1 MRWSW
6 ATGFAAFCV
15 IAGGGYYWFAGGNTP
30 SNNSGVDSVQRT
42 KAPRSLVG
50 AAESKPRSLVGAAES
65 KPRSL
70 VEAAESKRKA
80 EATACRNKF
89 SDIASK
95 GGITFKTGG
104 AAFDKRALGA
114 LDELVRTAKSCVN
127 IVITVEGHTDSIGSE
142 EANKSLSQQ
151 RAQAVV
157 DYFIG
162 SGLDANLLNA
172 VGYGGTKPIA
182 TNDTAHGRAQN
193 RRIHFTVR

>member
-50 AAESKPRSLVGAAES
+50 AAESKPRSLV
-65 KPRSL
+65 
-70 VEAAESKRKA
+70 EAADSKRKA